1 MSIIE
6 IILYLVFGLILL
18 VLGGEGLVRGSSALA
33 ARFGVTP
40 LLIGLTIVAFG
51 TSSPELVVSLQAAL
65 KGNSDISLGNI
76 IGSNIG
82 NIGLILGIS
91 ALIMPLKVQVQ
102 IIRKEIPFMILI
114 SVLIA
119 ALILTV
125 DSFSF
130 VHGLIFFLMLIT
142 YIFFAIKNSKK
153 EVITEEII
161 EEYTPQKLNAVL
173 SIVFIIAGLA
183 GLIFGSDLFVKG
195 AVEVAKIFGISD
207 LVIGLTIVAVGTS
220 LPELVTSVIAAI
232 KKETDIAI
240 GNIVGSNIFNLLG
253 ILGITG
259 MVKEINLNSITYAD
273 LGVFILF
280 AVLILPLSRTKFV
293 LQRWEGALLLAV
305 YAGYV
310 AYLVY

>member
-240 GNIVGSNIFNLLG
+240 GNIVGSNIFNILG

-273 LGVFILF
+273 LGIFLLF
-280 AVLILPLSRTKFV
+280 AVVILPLSRTKFV
-293 LQRWEGALLLAV
+293 LQRWEGALLLTV

>member
-142 YIFFAIKNSKK
+142 YLFFAIKNSKK

-161 EEYTPQKLNAVL
+161 EEYTPQKLNAGL

-207 LVIGLTIVAVGTS
+207 LVIGLTIVAIGTS

-240 GNIVGSNIFNLLG
+240 GNIVGSNIFNILG

-273 LGVFILF
+273 LGIFLLF
-280 AVLILPLSRTKFV
+280 AVIILPLSRTKFV